1 MKLLQKNALRQDS
14 NHGFFSYFPKI
25 EYDVRG
31 DGSKTVMTNLT
42 RITRFRDYIRL
53 NAVTYDFYDVKGGET
68 PEYIAN
74 EYYGDPELH
83 WIILMANNIVDYY
96 TQWPMT
102 VPTFEEYVKEK
113 YDDANGILHYEY

>member
-1 MKLLQKNALRQDS
+1 MA
-14 NHGFFSYFPKI
+14 FFSYFPKI

-42 RITRFRDYIRL
+42 RRTRFRDYIRL

-74 EYYGDPELH
+74 EY
-83 WIILMANNIVDYY
+83 
-96 TQWPMT
+96 
-102 VPTFEEYVKEK
+102 
-113 YDDANGILHYEY
+113 